1 MCAFADPRARVFSSV
16 NGLVD
21 AWCERRSLRALTEVL
36 RAWPLSSGSTEEW
49 GELREALAGVRAFAA
64 PELNAR
70 ELEVVEESIT
80 AIDSF
85 LLRA

>member
-1 MCAFADPRARVFSSV
+1 MCAIADPRARVFSSV

-21 AWCERRSLRALTEVL
+21 AWCERRSLRALAEVL

-64 PELNAR
+64 LELNQS
-70 ELEVVEESIT
+70 ELEIVEESI
-80 AIDSF
+80 AEIDGF